1 MRNGTKALI
10 AAGTGAV
17 IISSGVLLKYQ
28 DNKIND
34 LRDQLYLKQQNEQRA
49 QDFYESTLN
58 MKTIQSKFNV
68 MKEYSVQ
75 KNCKINMDHKY
86 NYSSDGAMG
95 LKHKIEL
102 TGHGQL
108 QYDINVRFD
117 TAIIKVSDKNIKIQ
131 IEKPYVDDSSIK
143 LIENTLV
150 MEDQYFN
157 FWANK
162 TDAAG
167 AQKLYI
173 DSFVDSGHKNI
184 LDLYK
189 LKEKQNYINKVA
201 ISEVHALIRT
211 LDLVG
216 NCNVTVEIIE

>member
-162 TDAAG
+162 TDAAR

>member
-1 MRNGTKALI
+1 MRNGTKAII

-75 KNCKINMDHKY
+75 KNCKIDMNHKY
-86 NYSSDGAMG
+86 SYSSDGAMG

-102 TGHGQL
+102 AGHGQL

-162 TDAAG
+162 ADAAR
-167 AQKLYI
+167 AQKLYM